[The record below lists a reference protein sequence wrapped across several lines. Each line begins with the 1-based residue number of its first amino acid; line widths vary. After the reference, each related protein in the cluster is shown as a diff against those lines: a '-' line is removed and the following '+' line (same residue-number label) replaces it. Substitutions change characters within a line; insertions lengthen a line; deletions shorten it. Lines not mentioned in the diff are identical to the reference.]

1 MGTYLSSSSPR
12 QMIMRCRYCLTP
24 ACSTEHWTLTS
35 RACRNTGRGWRHV
48 AEEQRHHSTHH
59 YTTHW
64 SLHLYTCR
72 VVTKALKCRV
82 GVQVLQG
89 TKQHYYF
96 TMHRM
101 YLYIVYAPL
110 QSTAGIHSAQ
120 SSDGWG
126 KLYWH
131 GCKSDIKKFAKQC

>member
-1 MGTYLSSSSPR
+1 MHVNTCTCTYTCTCKYTLQSLRRRETAMGTYLSSSSPR

-64 SLHLYTCR
+64 SLHLYTL
-72 VVTKALKCRV
+72 VTKALTCRV

-96 TMHRM
+96 TMQCM
-101 YLYIVYAPL
+101 YMFLNER
-110 QSTAGIHSAQ
+110 
-120 SSDGWG
+120 
-126 KLYWH
+126 
-131 GCKSDIKKFAKQC
+131 